1 MVSQA
6 SEVVMKY
13 LLHLSTLSILV
24 LSVPTADPLAAQQ
37 RHRVTG
43 APDQLLAAFA
53 REPES
58 SAGAD
63 ILAMLPYNT
72 DYPKARVEALL
83 RGLEQI
89 IPKRASKPC
98 CEGLNG

>member
-1 MVSQA
+1 
-6 SEVVMKY
+6 MKY

-24 LSVPTADPLAAQQ
+24 LSVPIADPLGAQQ

-43 APDQLLAAFA
+43 APDQLLAVFA

-58 SAGAD
+58 SAAP
-63 ILAMLPYNT
+63 ISWRCSCIT
-72 DYPKARVEALL
+72 E
-83 RGLEQI
+83 I

-98 CEGLNG
+98 CEVSSG